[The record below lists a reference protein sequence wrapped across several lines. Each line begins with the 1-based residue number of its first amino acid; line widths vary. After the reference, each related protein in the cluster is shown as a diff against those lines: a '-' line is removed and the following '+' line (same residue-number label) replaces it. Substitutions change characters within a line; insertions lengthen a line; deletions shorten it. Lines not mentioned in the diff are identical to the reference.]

1 MTEAIKI
8 MTFISVIFVILL
20 VISGMIPGIV
30 GEIVYYLAFIVAV
43 AIGFYSSNGL
53 KYKREEVRGLAEPAE
68 TLLGFDTERVKK
80 LLPLAFPTVT
90 VVFLFSLVSSLLLS
104 LFGVKA
110 PAVEVQGI
118 APMLLLHAL
127 IPSFLE
133 EALFRYIPMKLL
145 LPYSKRWCVIY
156 SALCFA
162 LIHCSFYQ
170 MPYAFVAGL
179 IFMIVDVA
187 FGSVWPSVILHFINN
202 ATSVVWIKYC
212 SGITG
217 YAIFVSS
224 LLAIS
229 LISLFFILRRRKEY
243 RALLF
248 SALDKG
254 ESSGATYAPFALVAI
269 TCYIAFVNLLS

>member
-1 MTEAIKI
+1 MTEAIKV

-20 VISGMIPGIV
+20 VISGMLPGIV
-30 GEIVYYLAFIVAV
+30 GEIVYYLAFIAAV

-53 KYKREEVRGLAEPAE
+53 KYKREEVRGIAEPAE
-68 TLLGFDTERVKK
+68 TLLGFDIERIKK
-80 LLPLAFPTVT
+80 LLPLVFPTVT

-104 LFGVKA
+104 LVGAKA
-110 PAVEVQGI
+110 PEVEAQGI
-118 APMLLLHAL
+118 ASMLFLHAL
-127 IPSFLE
+127 IPAFLE

-145 LPYSKRWCVIY
+145 LPYSKRWCVMY

-170 MPYAFVAGL
+170 MPYAFIAGL

-202 ATSVVWIKYC
+202 AASVVWIKYC

-217 YAIFVSS
+217 YVIFVSS
-224 LLAIS
+224 LLVLS
-229 LISLFFILRRRKEY
+229 LISVLFIIRKWKEY
-243 RALLF
+243 CAAFRG
-248 SALDKG
+248 ALDKG
-254 ESSGATYAPFALVAI
+254 ESSAITYAPFTLALI
-269 TCYIAFVNLLS
+269 TCYIAFVNL